1 MAKKAAAQSSGAGT
15 SGDQSNAPPATGPG
29 SRPRKA
35 KAGGP
40 QWFTARMSDGKY
52 RIIEHVSP
60 EAVAALIVTVTPTQP
75 EDFVS
80 AGRDEVTLER
90 YGIVVL
96 PGTHTT
102 E

>member
-1 MAKKAAAQSSGAGT
+1 MAKKAVAQSPGAGT
-15 SGDQSNAPPATGPG
+15 SGDQSSVPPATGPG

-35 KAGGP
+35 KASGP

-60 EAVAALIVTVTPTQP
+60 EAVAALIVTVTPTTP
-75 EDFVS
+75 EDFVK
-80 AGRDEVTLER
+80 AGRDDVTLEP
-90 YGIVVL
+90 YAVQS
-96 PGTHTT
+96 TT